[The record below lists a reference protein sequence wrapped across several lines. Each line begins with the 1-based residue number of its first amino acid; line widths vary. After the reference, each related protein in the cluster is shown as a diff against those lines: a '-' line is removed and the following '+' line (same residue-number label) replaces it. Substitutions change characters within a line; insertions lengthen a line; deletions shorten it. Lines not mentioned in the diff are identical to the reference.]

1 MSQKEI
7 FGNGSEE
14 LKLNDMEKVAGG
26 AKQYSQVNVYKSH
39 FARCGPGTDY
49 PEICL
54 VPQGTVLKYCGV
66 MTEDN
71 RGVYWFGVDLYGSNG
86 VDGYVS
92 SQCSQI
98 C

>member
-49 PEICL
+49 PEMEDGACAHVVADVDIYDGGVAGYMNDYYL
-54 VPQGTVLKYCGV
+54 KDVTV
-66 MTEDN
+66 
-71 RGVYWFGVDLYGSNG
+71 
-86 VDGYVS
+86 
-92 SQCSQI
+92 
-98 C
+98 